1 MNVPRAKCD
10 GQASFK
16 FILVLVVVAM
26 GIGCPLAPRRQ
37 LRTSDEVVSPNGDY
51 IAMRLISS
59 RGSLGAEWVHVHLRR
74 KGDKPPKGI
83 VGNIFR
89 GSGGTR
95 ISINWD
101 SEKALTIRHY
111 SSTDIHVQKKE
122 WEGISIRVIKLGG
135 GEEL

>member
-1 MNVPRAKCD
+1 MTVPRSNCD
-10 GQASFK
+10 RQASLNIF
-16 FILVLVVVAM
+16 LVLVVVAM

-37 LRTSDEVVSPNGDY
+37 LRTSDEIVSPNGDY

-59 RGSLGAEWVHVHLRR
+59 RGSLGAEWVHVDLRR
-74 KGDKPPKGI
+74 KEAKPPKGI

-95 ISINWD
+95 ISIKWN

-122 WEGISIRVIKLGG
+122 WEGISIRVIELGG